1 MLIIRRFSVNK
12 LLIPELLGS
21 NIIIPVYLQQNP
33 IDMPKKKNFRH
44 LKRDNGRI
52 MGKSFVSKH
61 VVKIDKLGDKFVVT
75 LPLEKSGFLQRPS
88 KIEFYLHEPE
98 VVAKVEAELEK
109 MRLRG
114 VKILITGRAFGITD
128 GDNGVWPPF
137 VSKKLKGCVMVS
149 KIKKHYCPVKVD

>member
-12 LLIPELLGS
+12 LLIPEVLGN
-21 NIIIPVYLQQNP
+21 NIIIPVSLQQNP
-33 IDMPKKKNFRH
+33 IDMPKKNKFRH
-44 LKRDNGRI
+44 LKRDNEKI
-52 MGKSFVSKH
+52 MGKSLVSKH
-61 VVKIDKLGDKFVVT
+61 VVKIDKHGDKYVVT
-75 LPLEKSGFLQRPS
+75 SPLGKRGFLQRPS

-114 VKILITGRAFGITD
+114 VKILMTGRAFGITD

-137 VSKKLKGCVMVS
+137 VSKKLKGFVMVS
-149 KIKKHYCPVKVD
+149 KIKK